1 MQILIMGVSGVGK
14 TTIGKRLAGE
24 LKARYIEGDDYHSE
38 ANKARMA
45 AGIPLDDL
53 CRWDWLNTLSL
64 ELRKSAAR
72 NETAV
77 LACSALKK
85 SYRSLLLEGC
95 PNSCTVWLSASP
107 ELLKRRLQNREHHF
121 MPVSLLASQLAD
133 LEIPDGA
140 IWVDCRLSVDAILAK
155 IICQMQL
162 LHCQNLCTPADRAV

>member
-1 MQILIMGVSGVGK
+1 MQILIMGVSGAGK
-14 TTIGKRLAGE
+14 TTIGKRLADE

-38 ANKARMA
+38 ANKARMT
-45 AGIPLDDL
+45 AGTPLDDL
-53 CRWDWLNTLSL
+53 CRWDWLNTLAL

-95 PNSCTVWLSASP
+95 PSNCTVWLSASP
-107 ELLKRRLQNREHHF
+107 ELLERRLKNREHHF

-140 IWVDCRLSVDAILAK
+140 ITVDCRSPVDAILPSLVDRIQLQVESCTAK
-155 IICQMQL
+155 
-162 LHCQNLCTPADRAV
+162 V